1 MAAAARIAACLA
13 LAATAMAAIGSSR
26 GVAAEGCERLV
37 ISGDPE
43 YPPLVWFDGQ
53 TMRGTT
59 IEIAAAVARR
69 LDLPYDI
76 RYVGPFP
83 RVLLAAR
90 NGEIDV
96 ISEMKD
102 TPERRD
108 YIAFPGTPIF
118 VNPIAVFARRDHPIA
133 FTTWNDLIGRRGGI
147 TLANKFGGGFDE
159 FLAQHLTIEDA
170 PRLESGFAMLAKDRI
185 DYFVTGYYPGLAYLI
200 RANEESKFVALDP
213 YVTASDNFIGL
224 AKKSRC
230 IGRLGDIDAAL
241 AAMVR
246 SGDVQR
252 IVQTGFESWRSWLAR
267 QPAGGK

>member
-1 MAAAARIAACLA
+1 MSVAARPAICLAVAAAVMAMMAA
-13 LAATAMAAIGSSR
+13 SR
-26 GVAAEGCERLV
+26 GGAAEPCERLV

-59 IEIAAAVARR
+59 IEIATAVAHR
-69 LDLPYDI
+69 LDLPYDV

-90 NGEIDV
+90 NGEIDL

-102 TPERRD
+102 TPERQA
-108 YIAFPGTPIF
+108 YVAFPSTPIF
-118 VNPIAVFARRDHPIA
+118 VNPIAVFARRAHPIA
-133 FTTWNDLIGRRGGI
+133 FTKWDDLIGRRGGI

-200 RANEESKFVALDP
+200 RANEEQEFVALEP
-213 YVTASDNFIGL
+213 YVTASDNFLGV
-224 AKKSRC
+224 AKKSHC
-230 IGRLGDIDAAL
+230 IGRLADIDAAL
-241 AAMVR
+241 AELTR
-246 SGDVQR
+246 SGELQR
-252 IVQTGFESWRSWLAR
+252 IFQTGFESWRSWLAQ
-267 QPAGGK
+267 QPARGG

>member
-1 MAAAARIAACLA
+1 MPAARTAVFLA
-13 LAATAMAAIGSSR
+13 VAVAVLAAIGASP
-26 GVAAEGCERLV
+26 GVAAEPCERLV

-69 LDLPYDI
+69 LDLPYDV

-90 NGEIDV
+90 NGEIDL

-102 TPERRD
+102 TPERRA
-108 YIAFPGTPIF
+108 YVAFPSTPIF
-118 VNPIAVFARRDHPIA
+118 VNPIAVFTRRDHPIV
-133 FTTWNDLIGRRGGI
+133 FTKWDDLIGHLGGI

-159 FLAQHLTIEDA
+159 FLVQHLTIEDA

-185 DYFVTGYYPGLAYLI
+185 EYFVTGYYPGLAYLI
-200 RANEESKFVALDP
+200 RAHEEQEFVALAP
-213 YVTASDNFIGL
+213 YVTAGDNFIGL

-230 IGRLGDIDAAL
+230 IGRLADIDAAL
-241 AAMVR
+241 AEMIR
-246 SGDVQR
+246 SGEAQR
-252 IVQTGFESWRSWLAR
+252 IFQTGLESWRSWLAQ
-267 QPAGGK
+267 QPARGG

>member
-1 MAAAARIAACLA
+1 MARIAACLA
-13 LAATAMAAIGSSR
+13 LAATVTVTIGASR
-26 GVAAEGCERLV
+26 GVAAVACERLV

-53 TMRGTT
+53 TMRGST

-69 LDLPYDI
+69 IHLPYDI

-90 NGEIDV
+90 NGEIDL

-108 YIAFPGTPIF
+108 YVAFPATPIF
-118 VNPIAVFARRDHPIA
+118 VNPIAVFTRRTDPIV
-133 FTTWNDLIGRRGGI
+133 FKRWDDLIDHRGGI

-159 FLAQHLTIEDA
+159 FLARHLNIEEA
-170 PRLESGFAMLAKDRI
+170 PRLESGFAMLAKNRI
-185 DYFVTGYYPGLAYLI
+185 EYFVTGYYPGLAYLI
-200 RANEESKFVALDP
+200 QANEERQFIALEP

-224 AKKSRC
+224 AKRSRC
-230 IGRLGDIDAAL
+230 ISRLADIDAAL
-241 AAMVR
+241 VELIRA
-246 SGDVQR
+246 GEVQR
-252 IVQTGFESWRSWLAR
+252 ILQTGFDSWRSWLAQ
-267 QPAGGK
+267 QPATGG

>member
-1 MAAAARIAACLA
+1 MPAAARIAACLA
-13 LAATAMAAIGSSR
+13 LAAVMAAIGTSR
-26 GVAAEGCERLV
+26 GDAAEQCNRLV
-37 ISGDPE
+37 ISGDPD

-53 TMRGTT
+53 TMRGST

-69 LDLPYDI
+69 VGLAYDI

-83 RVLLAAR
+83 RVLLAAHK
-90 NGEIDV
+90 GEVDL

-108 YIAFPGTPIF
+108 YIAFPATPIF

-133 FTTWNDLIGRRGGI
+133 FSTWNDLVGHRGGI

-159 FLAQHLTIEDA
+159 FLVQHLTIEQA
-170 PRLESGFAMLAKDRI
+170 PRLEAGFAMLAKDRI

-200 RANEESKFVALDP
+200 RAKEEQQFVALDP

-224 AKKSRC
+224 AKKSGC

-241 AAMVR
+241 ADLLR
-246 SGDVQR
+246 SGEVQR
-252 IVQTGFESWRSWLAR
+252 ILQSGFESWRSWLAQ
-267 QPAGGK
+267 QPAKRG